1 MKKIAIFIAVFILMG
16 GGFTS
21 AQEKIDA
28 PIWNAGDKWAYK
40 TADGKKFTNE
50 VVKVDDEFF
59 VVRMGGSPYL
69 NVYDKKTMNITKWI
83 DSSGTEA
90 PASALNIYDFPLFV
104 GKNWG
109 GQILPSGATRV
120 GGQASR
126 WEYSFKVEDRE
137 EINTIA
143 GSFKAY
149 RLYCKHS
156 NLGPRAIPGGWIKF
170 WYSPEAKAW
179 VKRVAEKSRYFQGT
193 QFENDIELVS
203 YQLKK

>member
-28 PIWNAGDKWAYK
+28 PIWNAGDKWIYQ
-40 TADGKKFTNE
+40 TADGKKFTIE
-50 VVKVDDEFF
+50 VVKVDDEVF
-59 VVRMGGSPYL
+59 VVRTGGNPYL

-90 PASALNIYDFPLFV
+90 SASVMNIYDFPLFV

-109 GQILPSGATRV
+109 GRILPSGTQV
-120 GGQASR
+120 GGGSHF
-126 WEYSFKVEDRE
+126 EYSFKVEDRE

-156 NLGPRAIPGGWIKF
+156 SLGPRAGPGGWIKF

-179 VKRVAEKSRYFQGT
+179 VKKVVEKSRYFQGT
-193 QFENDIELVS
+193 PHIDTELVS